1 MNKKRLVITTLICLL
16 PIVYGL
22 VVYNELPEMVP
33 THWGADGEINGYSSR
48 AFAVFGLPVFLAVV
62 NVICQAGLMTDPKK
76 ENQPEKL
83 KAVVAWLIPVISL
96 IVVPVCLLA
105 AQGIDIDVS
114 FIVPLLVGILFLII
128 GNYLPK
134 CKRNYTMGIKLP
146 WTLNSDENWNRTHR
160 LAGFV
165 WTVGSIV
172 FIFAALFRKG
182 LFALPVMLLMAVI
195 PVVYSFV
202 LYRKGI

>member
-1 MNKKRLVITTLICLL
+1 MNKKRLAVTTLICLL

-22 VVYNELPEMVP
+22 MVYGQLPEMVP
-33 THWGADGEINGYSSR
+33 THWGANGEVNGYSQR
-48 AFAVFGLPVFLAVV
+48 AFAVFGMPVFLAVL
-62 NVICQAGLMTDPKK
+62 NVICQAALMTDPKK

-105 AQGIDIDVS
+105 AQGIEIDVS
-114 FIVPLLVGILFLII
+114 LIVPLLVGVLFLII

-146 WTLNSDENWNRTHR
+146 WTLNSDENWNKTHR
-160 LAGFV
+160 VAGFV
-165 WTVGSIV
+165 WTAGSIL
-172 FIFAALFRKG
+172 FIFASLFHKG
-182 LFALPVMLLMAVI
+182 LYTFLIMILMVVI

-202 LYRKGI
+202 LYRRGI

>member
-16 PIVYGL
+16 PVVYGL
-22 VVYNELPEMVP
+22 VVYNQLPERVP
-33 THWGADGEINGYSSR
+33 THWGADGAVNGYSSR
-48 AFAVFGLPVFLAVV
+48 EFAVFGLPVFLAVV

-96 IVVPVCLLA
+96 IVVPVSLLA

-114 FIVPLLVGILFLII
+114 FIVPLLVGILFLVI

-172 FIFAALFRKG
+172 WIFAALFQNG
-182 LFALPVMLLMAVI
+182 LFALPVMLLMVVI

-202 LYRKGI
+202 LYKKGI

>member
-16 PIVYGL
+16 PVVYGL
-22 VVYNELPEMVP
+22 AVYNQLPEMVP
-33 THWGADGEINGYSSR
+33 THWGSDGEVNGYSSR

-114 FIVPLLVGILFLII
+114 FIVPLLVGILFLIV

-146 WTLNSDENWNRTHR
+146 WTLNSDENWNKTHR
-160 LAGFV
+160 FAGFV
-165 WTVGSIV
+165 WTVGSIL
-172 FIFAALFRKG
+172 FIFAALFHMAWFG
-182 LFALPVMLLMAVI
+182 FPIVLLMACI

-202 LYRKGI
+202 LYRRGI